1 MYKIIIVE
9 GTNQSYKE
17 LVKGKQHNIEYVK
30 KDNLDNKLQRKEY
43 DIIYIPK
50 EIVRNELIDKTLND
64 YEIVPNIL
72 KKLDLNSD
80 YITLTNIQVLNKLIL
95 DNIDIIQFKNNFE
108 ITLIA
113 YEIRK
118 KLTSEQLS
126 ICQKYAQI
134 YKENYVDLINEGTLY
149 HLSNPRNSNHM
160 CMEVVNKNKDKA
172 MILYVNKESEMLGGN
187 NFVKFQGLNDKYLY
201 KNDLDNKVYS
211 GEYLRKVGLNIF
223 SNKSY
228 WNAFKG
234 TLIKLNRLE
243 EN

>member
-72 KKLDLNSD
+72 KKLNLNSD

-95 DNIDIIQFKNNFE
+95 DNFDIIQFKNNFE

-118 KLTSEQLS
+118 KLTSEQTYLTDKEITIIDRIRKNIILNLVIVRNYSSKS
-126 ICQKYAQI
+126 IWRTI
-134 YKENYVDLINEGTLY
+134 
-149 HLSNPRNSNHM
+149 
-160 CMEVVNKNKDKA
+160 
-172 MILYVNKESEMLGGN
+172 
-187 NFVKFQGLNDKYLY
+187 KYLFSKKKIQKLFFEKIENNI
-201 KNDLDNKVYS
+201 KNDIKEIEKISDN
-211 GEYLRKVGLNIF
+211 
-223 SNKSY
+223 
-228 WNAFKG
+228 
-234 TLIKLNRLE
+234 
-243 EN
+243 

>member
-1 MYKIIIVE
+1 M
-9 GTNQSYKE
+9 
-17 LVKGKQHNIEYVK
+17 K

-72 KKLDLNSD
+72 KKLNLNSD

-118 KLTSEQLS
+118 KLTSEQTYLTDKEITIIDRIRKNIILNLVIVRNYSSKS
-126 ICQKYAQI
+126 IWRTI
-134 YKENYVDLINEGTLY
+134 
-149 HLSNPRNSNHM
+149 
-160 CMEVVNKNKDKA
+160 
-172 MILYVNKESEMLGGN
+172 
-187 NFVKFQGLNDKYLY
+187 KYLFSKKKIQKLFFEKIENNI
-201 KNDLDNKVYS
+201 KNDIKEIEKISDN
-211 GEYLRKVGLNIF
+211 
-223 SNKSY
+223 
-228 WNAFKG
+228 
-234 TLIKLNRLE
+234 
-243 EN
+243 

>member
-50 EIVRNELIDKTLND
+50 ESVRNELIDKTLND

-108 ITLIA
+108 ATLIA
-113 YEIRK
+113 YKIRK
-118 KLTSEQLS
+118 KLT
-126 ICQKYAQI
+126 
-134 YKENYVDLINEGTLY
+134 NETYLV
-149 HLSNPRNSNHM
+149 
-160 CMEVVNKNKDKA
+160 E
-172 MILYVNKESEMLGGN
+172 
-187 NFVKFQGLNDKYLY
+187 KYLTQFDKIREY
-201 KNDLDNKVYS
+201 ITLNLVIARNYSGKSIWRILKYLLNQKKIQKLFFEKIENNIKNDIQDIKKISDN
-211 GEYLRKVGLNIF
+211 
-223 SNKSY
+223 
-228 WNAFKG
+228 
-234 TLIKLNRLE
+234 
-243 EN
+243 